1 MTSTYRLG
9 GPAPAP
15 SEPRLR
21 VRDAVGLALLPVGA
35 LAFGVGWLVG
45 VVLLWTSDRSTTRER
60 LLGTLVWPCG
70 VPAPVYGPMLLAS
83 RAAPGQG

>member
-21 VRDAVGLALLPVGA
+21 VRDAVGLA
-35 LAFGVGWLVG
+35 
-45 VVLLWTSDRSTTRER
+45 
-60 LLGTLVWPCG
+60 TLVWPGG
-70 VPAPVYGPMLLAS
+70 VLAPVYGPMLLAS
-83 RAAPGQG
+83 WAAPGRG